1 MIIKLDRVGVYIC
14 LEALAKYD
22 NIKIAFFVEEEIG
35 MKGSSAADMKFFS
48 DVMFVFEP
56 DRRGNNEVINNTN
69 GTDVFGDEFHEY
81 IKSFMEE
88 YNYKIGSGTA
98 TDIGVLAKNGL
109 GVVSLN
115 IGCGYYDAHSKE
127 EKVCLTDVENCM
139 NLLFKITDKSIAD
152 NKRHEFVPPKK
163 VYATTYGGIG
173 YGSSN
178 YSSRYN
184 QNYYDEYDDYEGY
197 RSYGN
202 YYGRTKKKDLKVRK
216 LSKDEEEIVKLTT
229 SAKYWNL
236 FKEQN

>member
-35 MKGSSAADMKFFS
+35 MKGSSAADMNFFS

-98 TDIGVLAKNGL
+98 TDVGVLAKNGL

-139 NLLFKITDKSIAD
+139 NLLFKITDKSIA
-152 NKRHEFVPPKK
+152 EI
-163 VYATTYGGIG
+163 AT
-173 YGSSN
+173 
-178 YSSRYN
+178 
-184 QNYYDEYDDYEGY
+184 
-197 RSYGN
+197 SYGFATAS
-202 YYGRTKKKDLKVRK
+202 YFTVFCKQYFGMTPSELRRRSKQTATKCR
-216 LSKDEEEIVKLTT
+216 E
-229 SAKYWNL
+229 
-236 FKEQN
+236 